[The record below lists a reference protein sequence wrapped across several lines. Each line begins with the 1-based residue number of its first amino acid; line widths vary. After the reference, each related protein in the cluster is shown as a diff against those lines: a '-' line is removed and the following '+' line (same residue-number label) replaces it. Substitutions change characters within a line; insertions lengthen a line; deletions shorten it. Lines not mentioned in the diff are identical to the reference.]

1 MISAIIPAAGSS
13 RRMQSTIN
21 KQFIPIA
28 GQPVLTRSLL
38 SLADFVDEF
47 IIVSRRGEE
56 ELCRECARYIKN
68 TIVITGGTTRQES
81 VHNGLK
87 LCQGEYVMV
96 HDGNRPLAGP
106 DLVRRVLAA
115 AKLNGAAIP
124 AVPVV
129 DTIKEVQAGQVRT
142 TLPRQLLYAVQTPQI
157 FRRDLLLAAY
167 QNAQGNKIE
176 STDDSSLVEAMGM
189 PVAVVEGERTNL
201 KITTPD
207 DILRVEE
214 IIRDREGMALDK
226 SVFTGIGYDVHQLV
240 PHRNLVLGGVKIP
253 HPMGLLGHS
262 DADVLVH
269 AIMDAMLGAA
279 GLGDIGRHFPDTDP
293 AWAGADSCKLLVH
306 VNQLL
311 AAQGLDLVNIDAVVI
326 AQEPKLSPYISQMRQ
341 NIAKVTGLNPARV
354 NIKATT
360 TEGLGFAGRQE
371 GIAAQ
376 AVCTVT
382 ANRDR
387 R

>member
-1 MISAIIPAAGSS
+1 
-13 RRMQSTIN
+13 
-21 KQFIPIA
+21 
-28 GQPVLTRSLL
+28 
-38 SLADFVDEF
+38 
-47 IIVSRRGEE
+47 
-56 ELCRECARYIKN
+56 
-68 TIVITGGTTRQES
+68 
-81 VHNGLK
+81 
-87 LCQGEYVMV
+87 
-96 HDGNRPLAGP
+96 
-106 DLVRRVLAA
+106 
-115 AKLNGAAIP
+115 
-124 AVPVV
+124 
-129 DTIKEVQAGQVRT
+129 
-142 TLPRQLLYAVQTPQI
+142 
-157 FRRDLLLAAY
+157 
-167 QNAQGNKIE
+167 
-176 STDDSSLVEAMGM
+176 
-189 PVAVVEGERTNL
+189 
-201 KITTPD
+201 
-207 DILRVEE
+207 
-214 IIRDREGMALDK
+214 
-226 SVFTGIGYDVHQLV
+226 
-240 PHRNLVLGGVKIP
+240 
-253 HPMGLLGHS
+253 MGLLGHS